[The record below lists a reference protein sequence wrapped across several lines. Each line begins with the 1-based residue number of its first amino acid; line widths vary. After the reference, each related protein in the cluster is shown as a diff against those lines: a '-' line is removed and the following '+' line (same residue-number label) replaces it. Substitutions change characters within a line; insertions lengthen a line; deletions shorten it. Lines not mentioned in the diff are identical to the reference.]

1 MQNAC
6 NATLTTSANPFRR
19 CVLSGLAIVVLFL
32 AAVYHRGEDSC
43 ILIPDCLDSS
53 VALLAGIA
61 QSDVFLGPSD
71 APYAPLMNGIPR
83 GCLPSETGLFVWP
96 YRYLSPLS
104 AYIFSEAVVR
114 IAALLGMALLLKRH
128 VLPAAPDYLIT
139 GVAVCFA
146 LLPFHPCVGLSV
158 AGQPLLLYAL
168 WNLRKR
174 DLWFGNWLMVALF
187 PFCSAFALVGFAILA
202 LLAAYL
208 AFQGWMRRRMN
219 GALAAAGL
227 LLAAGYLIA
236 EYRLVL
242 QVWSPS
248 AWVSHRAEFVL
259 KSEPLRQAL
268 KMALGNLI
276 RNEYHAPSM
285 QYPLILAIC
294 GLVLAIGGWH
304 VRRAGSW
311 DAWQQQGHERDGLLA
326 ALAACAAI
334 SLGYG
339 LFYWSGVRHALGA
352 TGSTLLR
359 EFPFQRI
366 HWLHPLLWTL
376 ALACALTLLLRLKR
390 WGKLLVVGLIGLQL
404 AIVLRADY
412 YAQFA
417 QPLTYRQFF
426 SPLLFAEIKAFIGKS
441 PEDYR
446 VVSLGMHPAI
456 AQYNGFYVLDGYQ
469 VLYPL
474 EYKHRFRAVIAP
486 ELDRDAGLRRDF
498 DQWGS
503 RCYLFCSEVKEC
515 LSTKHYRKRKVQH
528 LLIDTEA
535 LRRLGGRYILSAVE
549 IENHHELG
557 LTLARVF
564 QRDDSPWQIFL
575 YAVALKPEAQAKDR

>member
-6 NATLTTSANPFRR
+6 NATVTAATNRFRWH
-19 CVLSGLAIVVLFL
+19 LLAALAIVATFL
-32 AAVYHRGEDSC
+32 AAVYYRGEDSC

-53 VALLAGIA
+53 VSLLAGIA
-61 QSDVFLGPSD
+61 RSDVFLAPSD
-71 APYAPLMNGIPR
+71 APFAPLMNGIPR

-96 YRYLSPLS
+96 YRYLSPLG
-104 AYIFSEAVVR
+104 AYILSEAVVR
-114 IAALLGMALLLKRH
+114 MTALLGMALLLKRH
-128 VLPAAPDYLIT
+128 VLPAAPDYLIS

-168 WNLRKR
+168 WNLRNR
-174 DLWFGNWLMVALF
+174 DLGIGNWLMVALF
-187 PFCSAFALVGFAILA
+187 PFCSAFALVGFAIAA

-208 AFQGWMRRRMN
+208 IGQGAMQRRMN
-219 GALAAAGL
+219 RALAAAWL

-236 EYRLVL
+236 EYRMVL
-242 QVWSPS
+242 QVLSRS
-248 AWVSHRAEFVL
+248 GLVSHRAEFVI
-259 KSEPLRQAL
+259 KSEPFWQAL

-285 QYPLILAIC
+285 QYPLMLAIC
-294 GLVLAIGGWH
+294 GLVLAMGGWQ
-304 VRRAGSW
+304 VWRAGRW
-311 DAWQQQGHERDGLLA
+311 DAWKQQGRERDWLLA
-326 ALAACAAI
+326 ALAACTVI

-339 LFYWSGVRHALGA
+339 MFYWSGTRHALAA
-352 TGSTLLR
+352 TGSALLR

-376 ALACALTLLLRLKR
+376 ALACALALLLRLER
-390 WGKLLVVGLIGLQL
+390 WGKLLVAGLIGLQL
-404 AIVLRADY
+404 AVVLRADY

-417 QPLTYRQFF
+417 QPLSYRQFF
-426 SPLLFAEIKAFIGKS
+426 SPRLFAEIKDFIGK
-441 PEDYR
+441 PPQEYR
-446 VVSLGMHPAI
+446 VVSLGLYPAI

-474 EYKHRFRAVIAP
+474 EYKHRFRAVIVG
-486 ELDRDAGLRRDF
+486 ELARDAELRRNF

-503 RCYLFCSEVKEC
+503 RCYLFCSEAKEC
-515 LSTKHYRKRKVQH
+515 LCTKDYCKRKVEH
-528 LLIDTEA
+528 LLIDTDA
-535 LRRLGGRYILSAVE
+535 LRSLGGRYILSAVE
-549 IENHHELG
+549 IENHRQLG

-575 YAVALKPEAQAKDR
+575 YAVPSR